1 MTLGEQLKTLRQK
14 TGFSQELVAERVG
27 VSRQAVTKW
36 EAGQTIPTA
45 ENLAALAELYQV
57 PLEALGEDRSARVR
71 DGEDN
76 PMLREN
82 KTVIALSAQLGS
94 LYACAWSAAG
104 LRNGLEDWDILP
116 LFGNVLL
123 LVLCSMWTVWN
134 LSFELDLDRRRNNL
148 KIELRYM
155 LAQLLL
161 TVLSFYFHL
170 GLAGF
175 LLSIAILLFY
185 LRVINPRYMG
195 RKLWWKK
202 PKRAVCKMKKGSRD
216 GS

>member
-14 TGFSQELVAERVG
+14 TGFSQELVAERIG

-57 PLEALGEDRSARVR
+57 PLETLGEDRSARVR

-94 LYACAWSAAG
+94 LYAFVWGAAEIWKG
-104 LRNGLEDWDILP
+104 PELWDLLP
-116 LFGNVLL
+116 LVGNVIL

-134 LSFELDLDRRRNNL
+134 LSFEQDLERRRHNMKL
-148 KIELRYM
+148 ELRYLLVQLV
-155 LAQLLL
+155 LAGI
-161 TVLSFYFHL
+161 TAWL
-170 GLAGF
+170 GLGLVGLAAAAAV
-175 LLSIAILLFY
+175 LVYY
-185 LRVINPRYMG
+185 LAVINPRYMG
-195 RKLWWKK
+195 RKLWWRRT
-202 PKRAVCKMKKGSRD
+202 KRKQ
-216 GS
+216 

>member
-1 MTLGEQLKTLRQK
+1 MTLGEQLRTLRQK
-14 TGFSQELVAERVG
+14 TGFSQELVAERIG

-57 PLEALGEDRSARVR
+57 SLEALREDRSSQVR

-94 LYACAWSAAG
+94 LYAFVWGATEIRKVAE
-104 LRNGLEDWDILP
+104 LWDLLP
-116 LFGNVLL
+116 LFGNVIL

-134 LSFELDLDRRRNNL
+134 LSFDQDLARRRNNM

-155 LAQLLL
+155 LVQL
-161 TVLSFYFHL
+161 VLAGITAWL
-170 GLAGF
+170 GLGLVGLAAAAAV
-175 LLSIAILLFY
+175 LVYY
-185 LRVINPRYMG
+185 LAVINPRYMG
-195 RKLWWKK
+195 RKLWWRRT
-202 PKRAVCKMKKGSRD
+202 KRKQ
-216 GS
+216 

>member
-82 KTVIALSAQLGS
+82 KTVIALSAQLGA
-94 LYACAWSAAG
+94 LYVCA
-104 LRNGLEDWDILP
+104 
-116 LFGNVLL
+116 GNVSGLLNNKGGPWNELL

-134 LSFELDLDRRRNNL
+134 LSFENDLARRQHNM

-155 LAQLLL
+155 LAQLILAG
-161 TVLSFYFHL
+161 VNAWL
-170 GLAGF
+170 GLGLVGLAAAAAV
-175 LLSIAILLFY
+175 LVFY
-185 LRVINPRYMG
+185 LAVINPRYMG
-195 RKLWWKK
+195 RNLWWRRTKRKK
-202 PKRAVCKMKKGSRD
+202 
-216 GS
+216 

>member
-14 TGFSQELVAERVG
+14 TGFSQELVAERIG

-57 PLEALGEDRSARVR
+57 SLEALREDRSSQVR

-94 LYACAWSAAG
+94 LYAFVWGATEIRKVEE
-104 LRNGLEDWDILP
+104 LWDLLP
-116 LFGNVLL
+116 LFGNVIL

-134 LSFELDLDRRRNNL
+134 LSFDQDLARRRNNM

-155 LAQLLL
+155 LAQLALAGI
-161 TVLSFYFHL
+161 TAWL
-170 GLAGF
+170 GLGLVGLAAAAAV
-175 LLSIAILLFY
+175 LVYY
-185 LRVINPRYMG
+185 LAVINPRYMG
-195 RKLWWKK
+195 RQLWWRRTKK
-202 PKRAVCKMKKGSRD
+202 KQ
-216 GS
+216 